1 MRRIILLTIT
11 LLHSPLF
18 AGLNCLSEY
27 DNIKY
32 VGWHSVECDCP
43 CTYVKGRKCV
53 ECGHLQDAR
62 PLTIITHSIKKLAQH
77 NKIDEPQTMKEAVNN
92 LIQKYI
98 KNENR

>member
-1 MRRIILLTIT
+1 MRRIILLTIA
-11 LLHSPLF
+11 LLHFPLF

-27 DNIKY
+27 KGIEY

-43 CTYVKGRKCV
+43 CTYIKGRKCV

-62 PLTIITHSIKKLAQH
+62 PLTIVIHSIKKIAQH
-77 NKIDEPQTMKEAVNN
+77 SKSDEPQTIKEAVNN
-92 LIQKYI
+92 LVQKYI